1 MHTRGGG
8 ATLWAEVSMPTSSAS
23 PDPLNVSKATGW
35 LSRFGTRVRQD
46 SQFLRHVIQAAFVL
60 LCLWIGVEFW
70 LFTRWGLSG
79 GVEAYVPRPPGAE
92 GFLPISALM
101 SLWHWFLSG
110 TLNTIHP
117 ASVFILVAILA
128 IGLFLKKG
136 FCSWLCP
143 VGTLSE
149 ALWRLGRRLFG
160 RNPALPRWLD
170 ILFRGLKYFFLA
182 FFLWAIFGM
191 FEQQLA
197 FFLHSP
203 YNRMADV
210 KMYLFFA
217 RISGTGLIVLAILGA
232 LSVVVQ
238 NPWCRYLCPYGALL
252 GFISL
257 LSPLKITR
265 RASTCIDCGK
275 CTRVCPARI
284 KVHQVQRVRSD
295 DCTGCYSCVA
305 ACPVKDT
312 LTMAAPQART
322 VPVPVYAALLVGLFV
337 AITGAAMLAGRWQ
350 SSITREEYLRRL
362 PQMDTPLYDHG
373 RGQVAP
379 YGPED

>member
-1 MHTRGGG
+1 MRAEGQESI
-8 ATLWAEVSMPTSSAS
+8 LWAEVSMATPSAS
-23 PDPLNVSKATGW
+23 PDLVTVSKATGW
-35 LSRFGTRVRQD
+35 LSRFGTRFRQD
-46 SQFLRHVIQAAFVL
+46 SQFLRHVLQAAFVL

-79 GVEAYVPRPPGAE
+79 GVETYVPRPPGAE

-101 SLWHWFLSG
+101 SQWHWCLSG

-149 ALWRLGRRLFG
+149 ALWRLGRQLFG

-170 ILFRGLKYFFLA
+170 IPFRGLKYFFLA

-191 FEQQLA
+191 SEQQLA

-232 LSVVVQ
+232 LSVVFQ

-265 RASTCIDCGK
+265 RASTCVDCGK

-295 DCTGCYSCVA
+295 ECTGCYSCVA

-312 LTMAAPQART
+312 LIMAAPGSRA
-322 VPVPVYAALLVGLFV
+322 VPASVYAALLAGLFV

-379 YGPED
+379 YGPGD

>member
-1 MHTRGGG
+1 
-8 ATLWAEVSMPTSSAS
+8 MPTPSAS
-23 PDPLNVSKATGW
+23 PDLVTVSKATGW
-35 LSRFGTRVRQD
+35 LSRFGTRLRQD
-46 SQFLRHVIQAAFVL
+46 SQFLRHVVQAAFVM

-79 GVEAYVPRPPGAE
+79 GAETYVPRPPGAE

-170 ILFRGLKYFFLA
+170 IPFRGLKYFFLA

-191 FEQQLA
+191 SEQQLA

-232 LSVVVQ
+232 LSVVLQ

-265 RASTCIDCGK
+265 RASTCVDCGK

-295 DCTGCYSCVA
+295 ECTGCYSCVA

-322 VPVPVYAALLVGLFV
+322 VPAPVYAALLVGLFV
-337 AITGAAMLAGRWQ
+337 AITGAAMLAGRWH

>member
-1 MHTRGGG
+1 M
-8 ATLWAEVSMPTSSAS
+8 ATPSAS
-23 PDPLNVSKATGW
+23 PDPVNVSKASGRW
-35 LSRFGTRVRQD
+35 ARLSTRLRQD
-46 SQFLRHVIQAAFVL
+46 SQFLRHVIQAAFAL

-79 GVEAYVPRPPGAE
+79 GVEAYVPRPPGSE

-110 TLNTIHP
+110 ALNTIHP

-160 RNPALPRWLD
+160 RNPALPRWVD
-170 ILFRGLKYFFLA
+170 IPFRGLKYLFLT
-182 FFLWAIFGM
+182 FFLWAICGM
-191 FEQQLA
+191 SEQQLA

-203 YNRMADV
+203 FNRMADV

-217 RISGTGLIVLAILGA
+217 RISGTGLIVLAILGT
-232 LSVVVQ
+232 LSVVLQ

-252 GFISL
+252 GVISL

-295 DCTGCYSCVA
+295 ECTGCYSCVA

-312 LTMAAPQART
+312 LTMAAPRAHA
-322 VPVPVYAALLVGLFV
+322 VPAAVYAALLVGLFV

-350 SSITREEYLRRL
+350 SSIPREDYLRYFFQVDRATIGRL
-362 PQMDTPLYDHG
+362 AGHDNDDDERHYL
-373 RGQVAP
+373 
-379 YGPED
+379 

>member
-1 MHTRGGG
+1 
-8 ATLWAEVSMPTSSAS
+8 MPAPTGSSNLASAS
-23 PDPLNVSKATGW
+23 RTLARLTAR
-35 LSRFGTRVRQD
+35 LRQD
-46 SQFLRHVIQAAFVL
+46 SQALRHAIQAAFVL

-70 LFTRWGLSG
+70 LFVRWGLSG
-79 GVEAYVPRPPGAE
+79 GTETYVPRPPGAE

-110 TLNTIHP
+110 TLNSLHP

-128 IGLFLKKG
+128 IGILLKKG

-160 RNPALPRWLD
+160 RNPALPRWVD
-170 ILFRGLKYFFLA
+170 IPFRGLKYFFLA
-182 FFLWAIFGM
+182 FFLWAIFAM
-191 FEQQLA
+191 SEQQLA
-197 FFLHSP
+197 FFLQSP

-217 RISGTGLIVLAILGA
+217 RISGTGLMVLVILGA
-232 LSVVVQ
+232 LSTVLQ

-252 GFISL
+252 GFLSL

-265 RASTCIDCGK
+265 KASSCIDCGK

-284 KVHQVQRVRSD
+284 KVHQAQRVRSD
-295 DCTGCYSCVA
+295 ECTGCYSCVA

-312 LTMAAPQART
+312 LIMTAPGARA
-322 VPVPVYAALLVGLFV
+322 VPAPVYAALLVGLFV
-337 AITGAAMLAGRWQ
+337 AITGTAMLAGRWHN
-350 SSITREEYLRRL
+350 SITREEYLRRL
-362 PQMDTPLYDHG
+362 PQMEAPLYDHG
-373 RGQVAP
+373 RGKVTP
-379 YGPED
+379 YGPAD

>member
-1 MHTRGGG
+1 
-8 ATLWAEVSMPTSSAS
+8 MPAPTGSSNLASAS
-23 PDPLNVSKATGW
+23 RTLARLTAR
-35 LSRFGTRVRQD
+35 LRQD
-46 SQFLRHVIQAAFVL
+46 SQALRHAIQAAFVL

-70 LFTRWGLSG
+70 LFVRWGLSG
-79 GVEAYVPRPPGAE
+79 GTETYVPRPPGAE

-101 SLWHWFLSG
+101 SLRHWCLSG
-110 TLNTIHP
+110 TLNTLHP
-117 ASVFILVAILA
+117 ASVFILMAILG
-128 IGLFLKKG
+128 IGILLKKG

-170 ILFRGLKYFFLA
+170 IPFRGLKYFFLA
-182 FFLWAIFGM
+182 FFLWAIFAM
-191 FEQQLA
+191 SEQQLA
-197 FFLHSP
+197 FFLQSP

-217 RISGTGLIVLAILGA
+217 RISGTGLMVLVILGA
-232 LSVVVQ
+232 LSTVLQ

-252 GFISL
+252 GFLSL

-265 RASTCIDCGK
+265 KASSCIDCGK

-284 KVHQVQRVRSD
+284 KVHQAQRVRSD
-295 DCTGCYSCVA
+295 ECTGCYSCVA

-312 LTMAAPQART
+312 LIMTAPGARA
-322 VPVPVYAALLVGLFV
+322 VPAPVYAALLVGLFV
-337 AITGAAMLAGRWQ
+337 AITGTAMLAGRWHN
-350 SSITREEYLRRL
+350 SITREEYLRRL
-362 PQMDTPLYDHG
+362 PQMEAPLYDHG
-373 RGQVAP
+373 RGEVTP
-379 YGPED
+379 YGPAD